1 MILIVKSELI
11 HETWKTVDNI
21 EKSKVEDTINT
32 FINIIGNEI
41 KNGNLVK
48 IEGLGRFCPFV
59 KKTKGKNI
67 NNGTIQEI
75 PNAKYVRF
83 IPSSKLK
90 D

>member
-1 MILIVKSELI
+1 MIVKSELI
-11 HETWKTVDNI
+11 HETWKTVESNI
-21 EKSKVEDTINT
+21 EKNRVEDTINT

-41 KNGNLVK
+41 RNGHVVK
-48 IEGLGRFCPFV
+48 IEGFGKFYPFT

-67 NNGTIQEI
+67 SDGTIQEI

-90 D
+90 Q

>member
-1 MILIVKSELI
+1 MIIKSELI
-11 HETWKTVDNI
+11 HKTWQTVEMNI
-21 EKSKVEDTINT
+21 EKTKVEETINT

-41 KNGNLVK
+41 RNGHVVK
-48 IEGLGRFCPFV
+48 IEGLGRFFPST

-75 PNAKYVRF
+75 PNAKYIRF

-90 D
+90 I

>member
-1 MILIVKSELI
+1 MIVKSELI
-11 HETWKTVDNI
+11 QETWKTVEKNI
-21 EKSKVEDTINT
+21 EKNRVEETINT

-41 KNGNLVK
+41 RNGHVVK
-48 IEGLGRFCPFV
+48 IEGLGRFCPFI

-67 NNGTIQEI
+67 SDGTIQEI

-90 D
+90 Q

>member
-1 MILIVKSELI
+1 MIVKSELI
-11 HETWKTVDNI
+11 HETWKTVESNI
-21 EKSKVEDTINT
+21 EKNRVEDTINT

-41 KNGNLVK
+41 RSGHEVK
-48 IEGLGRFCPFV
+48 IEGLGRFCPFT

-90 D
+90 Q

>member
-1 MILIVKSELI
+1 MIVKSELI
-11 HETWKTVDNI
+11 NKTWNTVKNDV
-21 EKSKVEDTINT
+21 EKNKVEDTINT

-41 KNGNLVK
+41 RSGHVVK
-48 IEGLGRFCPFV
+48 IEGLGRFCPFQ

-90 D
+90 Q

>member
-1 MILIVKSELI
+1 MIVKSELI
-11 HETWKTVDNI
+11 HETWKNVKKDI
-21 EKSKVEDTINT
+21 EKNKVEDTINT

-41 KNGNLVK
+41 RNGHVVK

-59 KKTKGKNI
+59 KNTKGKNI
-67 NNGTIQEI
+67 SNGAIQEI

-90 D
+90 T

>member
-1 MILIVKSELI
+1 MER
-11 HETWKTVDNI
+11 NI
-21 EKSKVEDTINT
+21 EKNKVEDTINT
-32 FINIIGNEI
+32 FINIIGNEVR
-41 KNGNLVK
+41 NGHIVK
-48 IEGLGRFCPFV
+48 IEGLGKFCPFV

-90 D
+90 I

>member
-1 MILIVKSELI
+1 MIVKSELI
-11 HETWKTVDNI
+11 HETWKTVESNI
-21 EKSKVEDTINT
+21 EKNRVEDTINT

-41 KNGNLVK
+41 RSGYVVK
-48 IEGLGRFCPFV
+48 IEGLGRFCPFT

-90 D
+90 Q

>member
-1 MILIVKSELI
+1 LIIKSELI
-11 HETWKTVDNI
+11 HKTWQTVEMNI
-21 EKSKVEDTINT
+21 EKTKVEETINT

-41 KNGNLVK
+41 RNGHVVK

-67 NNGTIQEI
+67 NNGIIQEI

-90 D
+90 Q

>member
-1 MILIVKSELI
+1 MVKSELI
-11 HETWKTVDNI
+11 DKTWKNVKKDI

-41 KNGNLVK
+41 RNGHVVK
-48 IEGLGRFCPFV
+48 IEGFGRFCLFT

-67 NNGTIQEI
+67 SDGTIQEI

-90 D
+90 I

>member
-1 MILIVKSELI
+1 MIVKSELI
-11 HETWKTVDNI
+11 HETWKTVETSI
-21 EKSKVEDTINT
+21 EKNKVEDTINT

-41 KNGNLVK
+41 RNGNVVK
-48 IEGLGRFCPFV
+48 IEGLGRFCPFI

-75 PNAKYVRF
+75 PNAKYIRF

-90 D
+90 T